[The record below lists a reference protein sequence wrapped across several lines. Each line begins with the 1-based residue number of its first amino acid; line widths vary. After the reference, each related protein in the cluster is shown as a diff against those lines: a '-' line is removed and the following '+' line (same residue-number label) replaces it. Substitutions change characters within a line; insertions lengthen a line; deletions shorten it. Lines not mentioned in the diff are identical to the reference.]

1 VIATL
6 LTVSGLVAVTFVAT
20 NLDNLVLL
28 VGWMVADGI
37 PARAIFSGYLL
48 GMLGV
53 LLIALLLGLVGYL
66 IPVELLGYLGV
77 IPIALGLK
85 MLWELRQAATLVC
98 EAIPA
103 PQVSGVATAFAAVAV
118 TQLSNGVDTVLVFA
132 PLLADSREDIDLL
145 IVISFVVV
153 TLLWY
158 AIARL
163 LSGQV
168 QRIRPLT
175 RVGRWI
181 APVVMIL
188 VGIYILGNTGTDMV
202 VQPGTG

>member
-1 VIATL
+1 MIATL